1 MGGCKT
7 VLDQK
12 RYNWRHDSIL
22 AVLLDF
28 IKIAKNKKMHC
39 DIEGYMNPP
48 VIIGEEN
55 RPDMIVTQ
63 NESTIF
69 VLELTVGFETNIDLN
84 TKRKANKYKEML
96 KPFEN
101 KFEKVNFVNLS
112 MGVLGVVG
120 AHSSILMFLI
130 K

>member
-1 MGGCKT
+1 
-7 VLDQK
+7 
-12 RYNWRHDSIL
+12 
-22 AVLLDF
+22 
-28 IKIAKNKKMHC
+28 
-39 DIEGYMNPP
+39 MNPP
-48 VIIGEEN
+48 VITGADN
-55 RPDMIVTQ
+55 CPDMTVTQ

-112 MGVLGVVG
+112 MGVL
-120 AHSSILMFLI
+120 SIEFI
-130 K
+130 VT